1 MRQWAGCLLLL
12 ALIGAGG
19 LARAQQQGA
28 QDPAPAPPDSAVPPS
43 ASASPAAVTGPPV
56 PAPWLDRLHRGT
68 YDIVWKSAMRI
79 DRLFGSRYD
88 ERAYQQITGSV
99 APALLWDEFD
109 GYDTRFRFNVNLP
122 LPRMNERFN
131 AFVGRV
137 DPEEYISERSQQ
149 SGAFRRQ
156 YGPRSS
162 DETLLG
168 ISYIEPRK
176 EGIRFDAGTGIRLR
190 SSPDPYVKGGL
201 VYEKG
206 SMDGVLFGWR
216 ETAFWQPSEG
226 AGVTTRFDLD
236 RYMKHSWLVR
246 WTNSG
251 TFSEKSKGL
260 KGYSSLMA
268 LHGLSDRRAIALA
281 VGLDGETD
289 ADVPLRDYGMKVAY
303 RQQISRDWLVME
315 IRTSLSWPR
324 EELTQSREPS
334 WGVGIGFEMLFGT
347 DDFLARPVTF

>member
-1 MRQWAGCLLLL
+1 MRQLAGCLLLL
-12 ALIGAGG
+12 ALSSAGG
-19 LARAQQQGA
+19 FAHAQQEYTPP
-28 QDPAPAPPDSAVPPS
+28 PAPTQPDSAAAP
-43 ASASPAAVTGPPV
+43 PAAASQVESGPPA
-56 PAPWLDRLHRGT
+56 PAPWLDRLHHGT
-68 YDIVWKSAMRI
+68 YDIVWRSAMRI

-99 APALLWDEFD
+99 APAVLWDEF
-109 GYDTRFRFNVNLP
+109 GSYDMRFRFNINLP

-156 YGPRSS
+156 YGPRST

-168 ISYIEPRK
+168 LSYIEPRK
-176 EGIRFDAGTGIRLR
+176 QGIRFDAGTGIRLR
-190 SSPDPYVKGGL
+190 SSPDPYVKGGI

-206 SMDGVLFGWR
+206 SMEGLMFGWR

-226 AGVTTRFDLD
+226 AGFTTRFDLD
-236 RYMKHSWLVR
+236 RYMEHSWLVR
-246 WTNSG
+246 WTTSG
-251 TFSEKSKGL
+251 TFSQQSNGL

-268 LHGLSDRRAIALA
+268 LHGLSDRRAVAFA

-315 IRTSLSWPR
+315 IRTSLTWPR
-324 EELTQSREPS
+324 EELTQSRPPS

-347 DDFLARPVTF
+347 DEFLARPVTF